1 MSNKKPSTT
10 STDPVIMS
18 TTEPMQPATD
28 PVTEPIQ
35 PATDQHAE
43 PMPAVD
49 PITEPA
55 QPVIKKTRKRRTT
68 KSKTVSKKSTVKTK
82 QPKDSNL
89 EAAKAAY
96 AAIKQNFSNQISII
110 ESNDKTINAL
120 CNDIATITTKPIF
133 NTPTI
138 KHNSTAE
145 DYYNAITD
153 LTKSYSNYL
162 ANTIKLQLD
171 LIGQLQNYSNTKKIY
186 NV

>member
-1 MSNKKPSTT
+1 MSNKKPNTT
-10 STDPVIMS
+10 STDSVTVS
-18 TTEPMQPATD
+18 TAELTSAADQ
-28 PVTEPIQ
+28 VTEPIQ
-35 PATDQHAE
+35 PATDQSAE